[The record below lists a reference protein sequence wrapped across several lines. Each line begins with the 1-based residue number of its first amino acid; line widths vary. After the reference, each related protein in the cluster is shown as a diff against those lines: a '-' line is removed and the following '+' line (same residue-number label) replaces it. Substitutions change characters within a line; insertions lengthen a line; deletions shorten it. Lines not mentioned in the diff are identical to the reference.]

1 MPLPLY
7 SFVMVTVMAPITN
20 RMPAILEDED
30 WSKWLGEVPTSLAGA
45 KAVLKT
51 MEGVNWRMA
60 KAQGIE
66 VGEAGAMDV
75 LM

>member
-1 MPLPLY
+1 
-7 SFVMVTVMAPITN
+7 MVTVAANKLIMPITN

-30 WSKWLGEVPTSLAGA
+30 WSKWLGEAPMSLAEA

-60 KAQGIE
+60 KE
-66 VGEAGAMDV
+66 PKPS
-75 LM
+75 